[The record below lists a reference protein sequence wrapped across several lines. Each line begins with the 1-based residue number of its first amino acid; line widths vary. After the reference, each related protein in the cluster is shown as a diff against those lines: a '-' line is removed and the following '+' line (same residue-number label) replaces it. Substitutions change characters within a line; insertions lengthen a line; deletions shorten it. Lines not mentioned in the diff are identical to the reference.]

1 MKQQIIAKH
10 SVAWFKIAE
19 FVSRGEKERA
29 LAVYRLLAHT
39 LEDPA
44 FVQQLEADILL
55 AFHDDTAFEHYGKA
69 AFLYIKTGK
78 YSETA
83 AIYEHLIMLEPSN
96 QDQLKMLVELYNLV
110 PITQAAQKFK
120 TRMTET
126 TQHYLRCRMEK
137 NEFEKVS
144 WMLQQFDGIE
154 GSSHSLSTIH
164 QELVTAWLK
173 ITNPPTDPL
182 RVHVRKT
189 IDYYFGAKQQKPLQ
203 TFLMTLKMLHSMLY
217 QDACFYMQ
225 EVDLGTKP

>member
-1 MKQQIIAKH
+1 MKQQTIAKNV
-10 SVAWFKIAE
+10 VAWFKIAE

-39 LEDPA
+39 IDDQA

-55 AFHDDTAFEHYGKA
+55 AFHDEAAFEHYAKA
-69 AFLYIKTGK
+69 AMLYVDTSK
-78 YSETA
+78 YAEAA
-83 AIYEHLIMLEPSN
+83 AIYEHLIMLEPTT
-96 QDQLKMLVELYNLV
+96 QEQLRVLVELLNIMPTV
-110 PITQAAQKFK
+110 EQGQKAK

-126 TQHYLRCRMEK
+126 TLHYLRSRMEK

-144 WMLQQFDGIE
+144 WMLQELDGIA
-154 GSSHSLSTIH
+154 GSHHALSIMH

-173 ITNPPTDPL
+173 ISNPPTDPL

-189 IDYYFGAKQQKPLQ
+189 IDYYFGVKQQKSLP

-225 EVDLGTKP
+225 EVDLSSR